1 MKATLSGTY
10 GQIDLHSTKLTIGR
24 APDNLLVLNDSQISG
39 HHAEICSAGQGYSI
53 IDLGSTNG
61 TFVNDYRLI
70 PHVPRSLASGDKLR
84 FGPYTGNPNTL
95 FTFTLMGIA
104 AVGPTIRVSSSTDGP
119 YVQQA
124 SSGAVHSTPQLN
136 TQKKDDDKEGK
147 WTWRDWLVKVVIP
160 VLGILT
166 AAGIFT
172 VKANTPSIPQLHQTY
187 SGHITEVG
195 GTASLFITSVNET
208 PEGDFAA
215 TGTDGLCPAT
225 LDNGKV
231 ATDNTI
237 SFELRETQVA
247 GTNCGFTGEFKGSMR
262 SDGSMSGTWNV
273 PNTQTQ
279 GGWDL
284 S

>member
-1 MKATLSGTY
+1 M
-10 GQIDLHSTKLTIGR
+10 Q
-24 APDNLLVLNDSQISG
+24 
-39 HHAEICSAGQGYSI
+39 QGS
-53 IDLGSTNG
+53 
-61 TFVNDYRLI
+61 
-70 PHVPRSLASGDKLR
+70 
-84 FGPYTGNPNTL
+84 PN
-95 FTFTLMGIA
+95 A
-104 AVGPTIRVSSSTDGP
+104 A
-119 YVQQA
+119 
-124 SSGAVHSTPQLN
+124 HSTPQLN
-136 TQKKDDDKEGK
+136 TKKKEDDKEGK

-160 VLGILT
+160 VLGILA

-187 SGHITEVG
+187 SGHITGVG

-208 PEGDFAA
+208 PEGDFTA
-215 TGTDGLCPAT
+215 TGTDPCPVT

-247 GTNCGFTGEFKGSMR
+247 GTTCGFTGEFKGSMR

-273 PNTQTQ
+273 PNTLSQ